1 MLWFTDE
8 RDETYVKES
17 TAAMRAAMLKHIRE
31 QKNDEGSDR
40 YFPGVVYGEKLVN
53 QTVNEMLV
61 RVSDE
66 IGIDV
71 GGVGKDRAHAGDN
84 YLRYQIGVE
93 MMSRASADADAY
105 WNIHFSYREGKSF
118 KHGTCGGD
126 RGHVCAQDGPVLRMA
141 RGEEGALKEFEDL
154 LDVGNNAFLVG
165 GVKLAK
171 ERETK
176 RAKAT
181 ADGDSTGAD
190 GDTEEDIAD
199 SKRDDDDR

>member
-1 MLWFTDE
+1 M
-8 RDETYVKES
+8 
-17 TAAMRAAMLKHIRE
+17 
-31 QKNDEGSDR
+31 
-40 YFPGVVYGEKLVN
+40 VYGEKLVN

-118 KHGTCGGD
+118 KHGTCGGH

-171 ERETK
+171 ERETM
-176 RAKAT
+176 RANAT

-190 GDTEEDIAD
+190 ENTEERRRRLEAG
-199 SKRDDDDR
+199 R